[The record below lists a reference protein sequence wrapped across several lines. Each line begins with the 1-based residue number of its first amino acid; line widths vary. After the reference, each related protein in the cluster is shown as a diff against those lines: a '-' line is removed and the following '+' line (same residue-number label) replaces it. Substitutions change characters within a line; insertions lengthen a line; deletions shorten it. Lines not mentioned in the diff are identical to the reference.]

1 MIFKSGR
8 INFHSIFIEELLTLE
23 INHQSNECI
32 LNRLTSNRLGES
44 NESSEYSE
52 SSESSQSNQSQF
64 RRGCLICY
72 YCDVD
77 TNRDVLPDDL
87 VSVFYKQSCQF
98 CLATHLFGSELKVL
112 FSQETAPR
120 GIRFRIS
127 PTSHSDL

>member
-1 MIFKSGR
+1 MTELVNLVCPCR
-8 INFHSIFIEELLTLE
+8 CSIY
-23 INHQSNECI
+23 C
-32 LNRLTSNRLGES
+32 
-44 NESSEYSE
+44 
-52 SSESSQSNQSQF
+52 
-64 RRGCLICY
+64 CY
-72 YCDVD
+72 YVD

-98 CLATHLFGSELKVL
+98 GFATHLFGSDLKVL